1 MPKELWT
8 EVHDIVQKTII
19 KIIPKEKKKGK
30 NAESLTEEVLQIS
43 EKRREAK
50 GKGKKERYIRLNVE
64 NSMER

>member
-1 MPKELWT
+1 MPEELWT